1 MIIKTSQLVQD
12 SLATVDTLTQVYS
25 DKWEAANEVE
35 HANAIIA
42 FMYSN
47 HLIYVVLGVTLI
59 IWSVLLFFL
68 FRVDRKVSALEE
80 KLNSE
85 EQ

>member
-1 MIIKTSQLVQD
+1 MQD
-12 SLATVDTLTQVYS
+12 STAVVDTLTQAYS
-25 DKWEAANEVE
+25 EVWAGQE
-35 HANAIIA
+35 SVEEANAIIA

-47 HLIYVVLGVTLI
+47 DLIYVVLGVTLI
-59 IWSVLLFFL
+59 IWSVLLFFMI
-68 FRVDRKVSALEE
+68 RVDKKVASLEE